1 VIDCI
6 LISDLSDFDMFGLEE
21 STRDGFL
28 AGSF

>member
-1 VIDCI
+1 M
-6 LISDLSDFDMFGLEE
+6 ISDLSDFDMFGLEE